1 MTNLMVQPQDIEIV
15 KLNLPRRL
23 KYLLRKR
30 LFIVTLQYLLDT
42 DYFDLINAKV
52 IGEKGIHELEECVNR
67 FGFT

>member
-30 LFIVTLQYLLDT
+30 LFIVTLQDLLDT
-42 DYFDLINAKV
+42 NYFDLINAKG
-52 IGEKGIHELEECVNR
+52 IGEK
-67 FGFT
+67 